1 MYFHVRNDPAAQAA
15 MTAAA
20 IDLLRREIANPD
32 TQWSLGTFGAIAE
45 FSRDR
50 DEPVRLGRS
59 DHAVSAITSR
69 GGIAI
74 KPHPASRPFASEGI
88 TRTGWN
94 QRVALCLPENDCAM
108 NRRTALTEIGPDHNA
123 PRKEDR
129 ESILFDLGLGALQAD
144 FCVRI
149 GDRSLAARLREH
161 TGRAVFEAGNP
172 AMGMILAANPHRVF
186 ISRLGRIEVY
196 QPIPPPSGKSPEGP
210 HTHVLPK
217 LLKSG
222 RTHPATEPIP
232 ERLVPCAHLY
242 PAHPA
247 RDALGEERPFEAMH
261 HHAFQ
266 KMMAACGD
274 PLALKMKRR
283 VIDAVLAGEPPGE
296 IAGDRHGRTSIRIAL
311 RQMRAEGHAS
321 STLGAWLANFDQASS
336 EEADDEA
343 ALHHTG

>member
-1 MYFHVRNDPAAQAA
+1 

-50 DEPVRLGRS
+50 DEPVSLVQS
-59 DHAVSAITSR
+59 DDTVSAVTPR

-74 KPHPASRPFASEGI
+74 RSHPASRPFASEGI

-94 QRVALCLPENDCAM
+94 QRVALCLPEDDCAM
-108 NRRTALTEIGPDHNA
+108 NRRAALTEIGPDHQA
-123 PRKEDR
+123 PREEDR
-129 ESILFDLGLGALQAD
+129 ESVLFDLGLGALQAD

-149 GDRSLAARLREH
+149 GDRGLARRLREH
-161 TGRAVFEAGNP
+161 AGRAVFEPGNP
-172 AMGMILAANPHRVF
+172 AMGMILEANPHRVF

-210 HTHVLPK
+210 HTHVLPR

-232 ERLVPCAHLY
+232 EGLVPCAHLY
-242 PAHPA
+242 PPHPA
-247 RDALGEERPFEAMH
+247 RDGLGEARPFDATR

-266 KMMAACGD
+266 RMMAACGD
-274 PLALKMKRR
+274 PQTLAIKRR
-283 VIDAVLAGEPPGE
+283 VVDAVLAGEPPTAV
-296 IAGDRHGRTSIRIAL
+296 AGDRHGRTSIRIAL
-311 RQMRAEGHAS
+311 RQMKAAGHAS
-321 STLGAWLANFDQASS
+321 AALGAWLASFDQASPD
-336 EEADDEA
+336 EGDDEA
-343 ALHHTG
+343 AFHYDG